1 MLSIS
6 MVTNILVTSLT
17 AGRIRYVAFMI
28 LFLAV
33 PIEIFWRYVART
45 LDAKYFGPSVRRYR
59 FVIVLIVESGV
70 FMAISKIIEFTL
82 FQLAPDDGLNGL
94 NALYIPMDCMP
105 QIMVG
110 SLFNSNRCDFSHLV
124 SPGYL
129 PDIHLAGSQC
139 RSVTARNDNA

>member
-1 MLSIS
+1 MI
-6 MVTNILVTSLT
+6 TNILVTGLT
-17 AGRIRYVAFMI
+17 VGRIRYVAFMI
-28 LFLAV
+28 LFLPV
-33 PIEIFWRYVART
+33 PIVKFWRYVART

-70 FMAISKIIEFTL
+70 FMAVSKIIEFTL

-110 SLFNSNRCDFSHLV
+110 SLSLFTSNRCDFSHLV

-139 RSVTARNDNA
+139 GSVYARNDRE